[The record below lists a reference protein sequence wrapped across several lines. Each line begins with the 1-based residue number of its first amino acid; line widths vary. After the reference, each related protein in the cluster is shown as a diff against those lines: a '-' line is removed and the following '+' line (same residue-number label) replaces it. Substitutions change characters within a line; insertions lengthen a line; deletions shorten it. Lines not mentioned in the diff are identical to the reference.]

1 MIEIKN
7 ENDFVVTDESGNQKL
22 MKILFYFHNDE
33 RNRDYYFIYE
43 ESNPDELVVV
53 ATEDGESM
61 ATMSDEEYDECEQVL
76 SAYDEDPKI
85 AEAK

>member
-61 ATMSDEEYDECEQVL
+61 ASMSDEEYDECEQVL
-76 SAYDEDPKI
+76 AAYDEDPKI